1 MKMKNLRKK
10 LSQKFNQKR
19 KKENYDEIEFIAVD
33 VIFKFC

>member
-10 LSQKFNQKR
+10 LSQKFNQKK